1 VRVASSHPTSA
12 QGRERPRLVGVV
24 NVTADSFSDGGR
36 YLEPDA
42 ATKHARRLLAD
53 GADVVELG
61 PASTHPDA
69 ARVSSDEEIRRIA
82 PVLDALLAEG
92 TPVSVDTRQIETQ
105 RYCLRR
111 GVPYL
116 NDVAGFPDEAL
127 YRELAA
133 ARAVLFVMHSVR
145 ESGAATRE
153 PVAPERVLESLYA
166 YFDARIRA
174 LLAAGVCRDRLVV
187 DPGMGFFL
195 GGSADASIA
204 VLRDLPRLRRTFGLP
219 VMVSVSRKSFLGEL
233 TGRAVDD
240 RGPATLAAELHAAAQ
255 GADYV
260 RTHDVAALRDA
271 LTVAAALGTLPEDG
285 G

>member
-1 VRVASSHPTSA
+1 MSSARPTSA
-12 QGRERPRLVGVV
+12 TRERPRLVGVV
-24 NVTADSFSDGGR
+24 NITADSFSDGGR
-36 YLEPDA
+36 YLEPA
-42 ATKHARRLLAD
+42 AAIAHARRLLAD

-61 PASTHPDA
+61 AASTHPDA
-69 ARVSSDEEIRRIA
+69 APVSSDEEIRRIA
-82 PVLDALLAEG
+82 PVLDELLPGGVA
-92 TPVSVDTRQIETQ
+92 VCVDTRQRETQ

-127 YRELAA
+127 YGELAA
-133 ARAVLFVMHSVR
+133 ARAVLFVMHSV
-145 ESGAATRE
+145 GGATRE
-153 PVAPERVLESLYA
+153 PLAPDRVLERVYA
-166 YFDARIRA
+166 FFDARLRA
-174 LLAAGVCRDRLVV
+174 LVAAGVSRERLVL

-219 VMVSVSRKSFLGEL
+219 VLVSVSRKSFLGEL
-233 TGRAVDD
+233 TGRPVHE

-271 LTVAAALGTLPEDG
+271 LTVSAAIGTLPADG

>member
-1 VRVASSHPTSA
+1 MSRTRPLSEP
-12 QGRERPRLVGVV
+12 RERPRLVGVV

-36 YLEPDA
+36 YLEPGA
-42 ATKHARRLLAD
+42 ATAHARRLLAD

-69 ARVSSDEEIRRIA
+69 ARVPADEEIRRIA
-82 PVLDALLAEG
+82 PVLDALLPEG
-92 TPVSVDTRQIETQ
+92 VPVSVDTRERETQ

-127 YRELAA
+127 YEELAA
-133 ARAVLFVMHSVR
+133 ARAVLFVMHSV
-145 ESGAATRE
+145 GGATRE
-153 PVAPERVLESLYA
+153 PLAPERVLERVYA
-166 YFDARIRA
+166 FFDARLRA
-174 LLAAGVCRDRLVV
+174 LTAAGVSRDRLVL
-187 DPGMGFFL
+187 DPGMGLFL
-195 GGSADASIA
+195 GGRADASLA
-204 VLRDLPRLRRTFGLP
+204 VLRDLPRLRRTFELP

-233 TGRAVDD
+233 TGRPVHE
-240 RGPATLAAELHAAAQ
+240 RGAATLAAELSAAAL

-271 LTVAAALGTLPEDG
+271 LTVAAALGTLPADG
-285 G
+285 GLRK